1 MTWDEAVGL
10 MITGECV
17 EREAWNGCW
26 IVSRDE
32 DTGRMSLWDQE
43 QDGDESPFRPSAR
56 DLIATDW
63 LLVA

>member
-1 MTWDEAVGL
+1 MTWEEAQRFL
-10 MITGECV
+10 DTGDCV

-26 IVSRDE
+26 IVSKDE
-32 DTGRMSLWDQE
+32 DSGRLSSWDQE
-43 QDGDESPFRPSAR
+43 RDGDENLFVPTAA